1 VPISEFKDDS
11 GKVTVT
17 IDPNVARIDVG
28 ATGRAGQVVVRN
40 AVNGNQEVFLGG
52 GDGVLIVGGNETNGR
67 IQVQNSEAQTVIR
80 IDAANKSIGVGT
92 ANPAR
97 RLHVEESEIH
107 SGGANCGIS
116 FMNRET
122 PGFASNPGERWVWYA
137 TGKTARL
144 WSAGDRVAVTQ
155 AGSVGIGTTNPAR
168 RLHVEGEE
176 VHSGGTFGGMSF
188 GNRETAAFTSNP
200 GERWVW
206 YSSGKTAR
214 LWSAGDKVAVTAGG
228 SMGIGTTNPARRLH
242 VEADEIHSG
251 GPNCGFSFMNRET
264 PGFASNPGER
274 WVWYATGKTA
284 RLWSGGDRFI
294 FTAEGDIQLLGADC
308 SEDFDVEQDGVEP
321 GTVMVLTDAGTLR
334 PSDTEYDTRVAGV
347 VAGAGPYRPG
357 ITLDRRETTEPR
369 CSVALVGKV
378 FCKADAT
385 AAPIR
390 TGDLLATAPTTG
402 HAMRASDRERAFGA
416 VLGKAMGALESGRGE
431 IPVLVALQ

>member
-1 VPISEFKDDS
+1 MPKSEFKDDS

-17 IDPNVARIDVG
+17 IDPNFARIDVG

-52 GDGVLIVGGNETNGR
+52 ENGVLIVGGNETNGR
-67 IQVQNSEAQTVIR
+67 IQVMNSEAQTVIR

-92 ANPAR
+92 A
-97 RLHVEESEIH
+97 
-107 SGGANCGIS
+107 
-116 FMNRET
+116 
-122 PGFASNPGERWVWYA
+122 
-137 TGKTARL
+137 
-144 WSAGDRVAVTQ
+144 
-155 AGSVGIGTTNPAR
+155 NPAR

-214 LWSAGDKVAVTAGG
+214 LWSAGDKVAVTPGG
-228 SMGIGTTNPARRLH
+228 SMGIGTNNPARRLH
-242 VEADEIHSG
+242 VEGEEIHSG
-251 GPNCGFSFMNRET
+251 GTFGGLSFMNRET
-264 PGFASNPGER
+264 PGFTSNPGER

-308 SEDFDVEQDGVEP
+308 SEDFDVEEPDVEP

-334 PSDTEYDTRVAGV
+334 PSESEYDTRVAGV

-357 ITLDRRETTEPR
+357 ITLDRRETAEPR

-385 AAPIR
+385 GAPIR
-390 TGDLLATAPTTG
+390 TGDLLATAPTAG

-416 VLGKAMGALESGRGE
+416 VLGKAMGPLESGRGE